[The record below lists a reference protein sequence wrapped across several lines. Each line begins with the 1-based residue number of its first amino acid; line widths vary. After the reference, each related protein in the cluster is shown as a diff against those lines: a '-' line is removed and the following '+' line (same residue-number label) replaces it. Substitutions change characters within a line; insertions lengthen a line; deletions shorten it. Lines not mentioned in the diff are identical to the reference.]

1 MGAAVM
7 ADRDLLEALCRREHP
22 ALVRSLALYTGD
34 PLLAEEC
41 AQEALLAACRN
52 WAQVSELAS
61 PAGWLHRV
69 GFNHANSY
77 FRRLRAERRALQRR
91 RNGADAAY
99 EMPDSATAIAV
110 RDALARLPYRQ
121 RAVLLLR
128 YFADLD
134 VVETAQVLEITPE
147 AVRSLTHR
155 AIVAMRERG
164 HELADAVNEEV
175 PGAG

>member
-1 MGAAVM
+1 M
-7 ADRDLLEALCRREHP
+7 ADRDLLEAFCRREHP
-22 ALVRSLALYTGD
+22 ALLRSLALYTGD

-52 WAQVSELAS
+52 WSQVSELAS

-69 GFNHANSY
+69 GFNHANNY
-77 FRRLRAERRALQRR
+77 FRRRRAERRALQRQR
-91 RNGADAAY
+91 DGVDAAY

-110 RDALARLPYRQ
+110 REALTRLPHRQ

-134 VVETAQVLEITPE
+134 VAETAQALEITPE
-147 AVRSLTHR
+147 AARSLTHR
-155 AIVAMRERG
+155 AIVAMRAHG
-164 HELADAVNEEV
+164 HEFADVVDEEV
-175 PGAG
+175 SGAG

>member
-7 ADRDLLEALCRREHP
+7 ADREALEAFCHREHSG
-22 ALVRSLALYTGD
+22 LVRSLALYTGD

-52 WAQVSELAS
+52 WSQVSELAS

-69 GFNHANSY
+69 GFNHANGY
-77 FRRLRAERRALQRR
+77 FRRRRAERRALLRR
-91 RNGADAAY
+91 CDGGEPVY

-110 RDALARLPYRQ
+110 REALTRLPHRQ
-121 RAVLLLR
+121 RAALLLR
-128 YFADLD
+128 YFSDLD

-155 AIVAMRERG
+155 AIVAMRAHG
-164 HELADAVNEEV
+164 HELADVVDEEV
-175 PGAG
+175 SGAG